1 MIELAL
7 TGSNELVPL
16 IAAIAGG
23 IVVLGAALL
32 IVRAMLRRRVNNG

>member
-7 TGSNELVPL
+7 TGSNDLVPL
-16 IAAIAGG
+16 IAAIAGA

-32 IVRAMLRRRVNNG
+32 IVRAVLKRRADNG